1 MIESKEKDANQSL
14 WSLYWF
20 NEIYTFKYES
30 SISLETKT
38 LLWLTTCLVNSNQG
52 RKTMKDKF

>member
-38 LLWLTTCLVNSNQG
+38 LLWLTTCLVTQIKAE
-52 RKTMKDKF
+52 RQ